1 MKFNFNN
8 KRVLITGSSKGIGYF
23 IAKKFIES
31 SATVTINSNNLN
43 NLNIAKKKLNNSKLF
58 IVKSDLSKDLNIKKL
73 VKTSIGYMK
82 GLDFLICNLGNGKS
96 SKEIGTESYEDWM
109 KSIKINLMSAI
120 GVINY
125 SKKYLKNS
133 NSPSIICI
141 SSIAGL
147 NTVKAPL
154 NYSTSIFS
162 NPEPGL
168 PINFKLTALLKIS
181 LFSLIRLL
189 IIIPSTNSILFNK
202 SFSDHS
208 KASITSHPHSI
219 KESLKE
225 L

>member
-96 SKEIGTESYEDWM
+96 NKEIGTESYEDWM
-109 KSIKINLMSAI
+109 KSIKINLMAPI
-120 GVINY
+120 GLINKG
-125 SKKYLKNS
+125 SVLQEKIITPRKKINPFILL
-133 NSPSIICI
+133 I
-141 SSIAGL
+141 
-147 NTVKAPL
+147 
-154 NYSTSIFS
+154 SIFS
-162 NPEPGL
+162 PY
-168 PINFKLTALLKIS
+168 A
-181 LFSLIRLL
+181 
-189 IIIPSTNSILFNK
+189 IILS
-202 SFSDHS
+202 
-208 KASITSHPHSI
+208 
-219 KESLKE
+219 
-225 L
+225 